1 MKKQLVAIL
10 LVLGLGACAPTPTA
24 APALPVPISSIPTTV
39 TSATAESQ
47 NVAPIMPVQ
56 PTETIVPATEVAET
70 LALQVLAPQ
79 DDAVV
84 NAPQVDVIGLAPA
97 GTVVSVND
105 DILIVGADGQFKS
118 TLSLDEG
125 PNLVEI
131 VASDGS
137 GNEAS
142 QILTVTY
149 EP

>member
-10 LVLGLGACAPTPTA
+10 LVFGLSACTPTPTA
-24 APALPVPISSIPTTV
+24 APALPVPTSSIPTTV
-39 TSATAESQ
+39 TSTTAESQ

-142 QILTVTY
+142 QILTVT
-149 EP
+149 

>member
-10 LVLGLGACAPTPTA
+10 LVLGLGACTPTPTA
-24 APALPVPISSIPTTV
+24 APALPVPTSSIPTTV

-56 PTETIVPATEVAET
+56 PTETIVPATEAAGT
-70 LALQVLAPQ
+70 LTLQVLAPQ

-84 NAPQVDVIGLAPA
+84 NVPQLDVIGLAPA

-131 VASDGS
+131 VASDES

>member
-10 LVLGLGACAPTPTA
+10 LVLGLSACTPTPTA
-24 APALPVPISSIPTTV
+24 APALPVTTSSIPTTV
-39 TSATAESQ
+39 TSTTAESQ